1 LKPNRKSFALAT
13 LETMQP
19 NYPISDWAILMEPLA
34 HMVVDTI
41 TDTNMKYLNDSLT
54 FAIFM
59 TVFVYSMLGL
69 LLSLGKF
76 VETHGL

>member
-1 LKPNRKSFALAT
+1 MKPNRKSFALAT

-19 NYPISDWAILMEPLA
+19 KYPISDWAILMEPLA
-34 HMVVDTI
+34 LMVVATI
-41 TDTNMKYLNDSLT
+41 ADTNMKYLNDSLT

-59 TVFVYSMLGL
+59 AVFVYSMLGL
-69 LLSLGKF
+69 LLALGKF

>member
-1 LKPNRKSFALAT
+1 
-13 LETMQP
+13 
-19 NYPISDWAILMEPLA
+19 MEPLA
-34 HMVVDTI
+34 LMVVDTI

-59 TVFVYSMLGL
+59 AVFVYSMLGL
-69 LLSLGKF
+69 ILALGKF